1 MILFEKEI
9 ANKNELN
16 EPLVSVAV
24 ISYNSAET
32 IIETL
37 VSIKNQT
44 YNNIELIISDDC
56 SSDSTKDLV
65 LSWINDN
72 CERFVRS
79 VFIEEEHNTGVTKNC
94 NRAYKAAKGI
104 FIKDIAADDVL
115 LPNYVQDCID
125 FLQVNPNVNV
135 LYTKARDFIKVDGD
149 LSSSKQD
156 YSFFDLKT
164 VDEQKNYLINHG
176 VPRVPTPTVI
186 YRLST
191 IQKLGYFDERIPM
204 WEDGPMTFKLIDS
217 GEVLHLLDKIDV
229 LIRVR
234 DNSLSHS
241 LSVSHMKS
249 QALFFKYYETKYKD
263 KKSKLRFELRRIKM
277 FFYYHSNVTICKKIV
292 TLLEK

>member
-9 ANKNELN
+9 DNKNELN

-37 VSIKNQT
+37 LSIKNQT

-56 SSDSTKDLV
+56 SSDSTKELV

-72 CERFVRS
+72 FERFVRS

-94 NRAYKAAKGI
+94 NRAYKEANGI
-104 FIKDIAADDVL
+104 YIKDIAADDVL
-115 LPNYVQDCID
+115 LPDYIQDCVEY
-125 FLQVNPNVNV
+125 FSNNPKVNV

-204 WEDGPMTFKLIDS
+204 WEDGPFTFKLIDND
-217 GEVLHLLDKIDV
+217 EFLYLLDKECV
-229 LIRVR
+229 LVR
-234 DNSLSHS
+234 YRENSISHS
-241 LSVSHMKS
+241 KSISHKKS
-249 QALFFKYYETKYKD
+249 QALFYYLYSSKYDNNIIKKVCHKLTMFFKYHSD
-263 KKSKLRFELRRIKM
+263 VMIFNFLDNLLSKI
-277 FFYYHSNVTICKKIV
+277 
-292 TLLEK
+292 